1 MKHLVIVTI
10 LAISF
15 LSSGMFNKSCNQKAN
30 SASFNYSLSEEVF
43 DTLPT
48 PPDTIPVLMI
58 KGQEGSLRMSEL
70 KINVEVLGNIAR
82 TTMEMNFENKTNR
95 ILEGELNFPLGEGQT
110 VTRFAMDVNGK
121 MREGVVVEKEKG
133 QHVFEAIVRKNIDP
147 GLLEKTKGNNF
158 KVRVYPIPAK
168 GNKRLIIAYEQEL
181 IGTAKGNL
189 YLLPLQFKD
198 KMDKFSIRV
207 EIFKQD
213 VKPLLE
219 KNELTNIEF
228 SKWNESYLAQ
238 KEFTNYIANKQLGFS
253 IPVTNNIYR
262 TFVEKQTSRL
272 MTIIFM

>member
-95 ILEGELNFPLGEGQT
+95 ISPS
-110 VTRFAMDVNGK
+110 
-121 MREGVVVEKEKG
+121 KG
-133 QHVFEAIVRKNIDP
+133 S
-147 GLLEKTKGNNF
+147 F
-158 KVRVYPIPAK
+158 KK
-168 GNKRLIIAYEQEL
+168 
-181 IGTAKGNL
+181 
-189 YLLPLQFKD
+189 
-198 KMDKFSIRV
+198 
-207 EIFKQD
+207 
-213 VKPLLE
+213 
-219 KNELTNIEF
+219 
-228 SKWNESYLAQ
+228 
-238 KEFTNYIANKQLGFS
+238 
-253 IPVTNNIYR
+253 
-262 TFVEKQTSRL
+262 
-272 MTIIFM
+272 IFMHGIISIAIITNDDEINKFNQNAAFTFS